1 MALRLVEIILPDGEE
16 DDLNDLV
23 KDLGILDIWHVSLS
37 EDRLMTRVLVQ
48 SEQTEPLTDALE
60 KHFGRVEGFR
70 VVVHSIVASLP
81 HHKEEKEEE
90 KKDEVQKPEKKFRM
104 RVNRAEL
111 YSGISETAN
120 LTNVYMITVALS
132 VVVAS
137 IGLVRDNIAV
147 IIGAMVIAPLLGP
160 NMALSLATTL
170 ADVKLARLALR
181 TLAIGLLISVALSL
195 SFGYFS
201 AVDPTVPEIASR
213 TYVSLGDLGLALAS
227 GAAGALFLT
236 VGVSTALVGVML
248 AVALLPPLVTFGL
261 LFGSGEWALAADAM
275 LLFLTNLICVNLA
288 GVIVFVAQGVRPR
301 TWWEA
306 DKAKRLTL
314 TAVIIWCILLSALA
328 LLIVYFGE

>member
-1 MALRLVEIILPDGEE
+1 MALRLVEIVLPNGDEE
-16 DDLNDLV
+16 ELTDLI
-23 KDLGILDIWHVSLS
+23 KDLKILDIWHVRLS
-37 EDRLMTRVLVQ
+37 EERLMSRVLVQ
-48 SEQTEPLTDALE
+48 SEDTEKLTDALE
-60 KHFGRVEGFR
+60 KHFGEIEGFR

-81 HHKEEKEEE
+81 HHEEE
-90 KKDEVQKPEKKFRM
+90 KKEEKKDKAEEKGRL

-111 YSGISETAN
+111 YSGISDTAK

-181 TLAIGLLISVALSL
+181 TLAVGILASVALSIT
-195 SFGYFS
+195 FGYFS
-201 AVDPTVPEIASR
+201 TVDPALPEIASR

-261 LFGSGEWALAADAM
+261 LFGTGEWALAGDAM

-288 GVIVFVAQGVRPR
+288 GVTVFVAQGVRPR

-306 DKAKRLTL
+306 DKAKRLTV
-314 TAVIIWCILLSALA
+314 TAIAIWCALLSALA
-328 LLIVYFGE
+328 ILIMYFGD